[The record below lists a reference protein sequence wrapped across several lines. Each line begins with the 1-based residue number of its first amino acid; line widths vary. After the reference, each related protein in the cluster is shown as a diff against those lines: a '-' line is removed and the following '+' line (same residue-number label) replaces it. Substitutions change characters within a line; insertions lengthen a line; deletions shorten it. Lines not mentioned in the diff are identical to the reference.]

1 MKARRGKGF
10 FDFFFAYLVFFLSHD
25 HPRPSTPPIFSLF
38 LRHSPSL
45 PPSAATILKSNHSR
59 FPSPPPPRNNCQRS
73 RDEDSRPFT
82 KMGWECE
89 ISIISRG
96 AQFHVSAGRTYT
108 LDLLA
113 QTSSILYCALLVDSI
128 PIPRPPLALSITA
141 GGEGSIRRKG
151 NDGLPPRSPLVGQI
165 R

>member
-1 MKARRGKGF
+1 MISSLLTSSF
-10 FDFFFAYLVFFLSHD
+10 FCRTTIHV
-25 HPRPSTPPIFSLF
+25 HPLLQSSLALF

-82 KMGWECE
+82 KMGRECE

-141 GGEGSIRRKG
+141 GGRRRV
-151 NDGLPPRSPLVGQI
+151 RSEEKEMMVFRLDL
-165 R
+165 RSSDK

>member
-1 MKARRGKGF
+1 
-10 FDFFFAYLVFFLSHD
+10 
-25 HPRPSTPPIFSLF
+25 
-38 LRHSPSL
+38 
-45 PPSAATILKSNHSR
+45 
-59 FPSPPPPRNNCQRS
+59 
-73 RDEDSRPFT
+73 
-82 KMGWECE
+82 MGWECE

-141 GGEGSIRRKG
+141 GGRRV
-151 NDGLPPRSPLVGQI
+151 RSGENEMMVFRLDL
-165 R
+165 RSADK